1 MTAGY
6 TMWAFFIDEKITDEP
21 ALERSTYIW
30 ISTIPILGL
39 SWLFLYLF
47 YKFGHVWKSEGVVVG
62 FEYDNDLVDES
73 NKLWQTNMLGHWVV
87 LHDSIVNETKT
98 AERVEDT
105 REVKLNLH
113 V

>member
-6 TMWAFFIDEKITDEP
+6 AMWAFFTDEKITDRP

-30 ISTIPILGL
+30 MSTIPILGL

-62 FEYDNDLVDES
+62 FEYDNDLVDER

-87 LHDSIVNETKT
+87 FEGNIVKEAKT
-98 AERVEDT
+98 DEIVKDN